1 MTDRIPAEVFPPGE
15 FLRDELEARNWTQS
29 EFAEIIGRSQRLVN
43 EILSGKRGITPA
55 TAKEFAAAL
64 DTSPYFWLNLEASYQ
79 LAKSG
84 PAPDVISKSAKLRS
98 RFPVR
103 EMGKRGWIEVSEN
116 HDVLESRVLK
126 FFNLSSIDD
135 KLTFSHAARK
145 TKIRE
150 EKLSALQWAWLFR
163 VRQLANAL
171 HVHNYSE
178 KALRAALN
186 ELELL
191 MVEPEE
197 VRHVPKILADAGV
210 RFLIVEPVPRS
221 KIEGVCFWMDNKNPV
236 VGLSLRYD
244 RIDNFWFN
252 LRHEL
257 EHVLNRDG
265 RSEPIVDESQ
275 HLSNSPDQLEE
286 ERLANE
292 AAAEFCVPQSEMKN
306 FIDRLDPVFSTDRL
320 VGFSKIMHRHPGI
333 VAGQL
338 QRMTGRWDLFKRF
351 QPKIRHIIRETA
363 LTDGYGYSIQVEN

>member
-1 MTDRIPAEVFPPGE
+1 MTDRTPAEVFPPGE
-15 FLRDELEARNWTQS
+15 FLRDELDARNWTQT

-43 EILSGKRGITPA
+43 EIIAGKRGVTPA

-64 DTSPYFWLNLEASYQ
+64 GTSPYFWLNLEASYQ

-84 PAPDVISKSAKLRS
+84 PAPDTISKSAKLRG

-103 EMGKRGWIEVSEN
+103 EMLKRGWIEASEN
-116 HDVLESRVLK
+116 HDVLEYRVLRY
-126 FFNLSSIDD
+126 FDLPSIDD
-135 KLTFSHAARK
+135 RITFSHAARK
-145 TKIRE
+145 SKNQE
-150 EKLSALQWAWLFR
+150 EKLSSLQWAWLFR

-171 HVHNYSE
+171 HVPAYSA
-178 KALRAALN
+178 KALRAALG

-197 VRHVPKILADAGV
+197 ARHVPEILSDVGV

-221 KIEGVCFWMDNKNPV
+221 KIEGVCFWIDNKNPV
-236 VGLSLRYD
+236 VGLSMRYD

-265 RSEPIVDESQ
+265 RSAPIVDEPKD
-275 HLSNSPDQLEE
+275 LSNSPDQLEE

-292 AAAEFCVPQSEMKN
+292 AAAEFCVPQSDMKD
-306 FIDRLDPVFSTDRL
+306 FVDRLDPVYSTNRL
-320 VGFSKIMHRHPGI
+320 VGFSKLMQRHPGI

-338 QRMTGRWDLFKRF
+338 QKMTGRWNLFKNF
-351 QPKIRHIIRETA
+351 QSKIRHIVTETA
-363 LTDGYGYSIQVEN
+363 LTDGYGHSVQVEN